1 VLATGHQVVSSVTTR
16 EMIMT
21 VITPTKPR
29 LAPIKAKLFRDV
41 VIPVFQAAMPLMSLT
56 IGNLPILMNYWAL
69 SNLLPSATFV

>member
-1 VLATGHQVVSSVTTR
+1 MLATGHQVVSSVTTR

-29 LAPIKAKLFRDV
+29 LAPIKATLFRDV
-41 VIPVFQAAMPLMSLT
+41 VIPVFQAAMPIMSLT